1 MSMGDVLLI
10 DWSTLDTTTMGPLLM
25 LSVILIAGSAGGWV
39 ARRLQIPSITGNII
53 AGMLLSYTFFH
64 HMNIARE
71 LQALSSFAIGLI
83 AVTAGGHFS
92 YRRIHNALRRI
103 LFIALFE
110 SLGAALLVFFVL
122 RAFGTDT
129 RVALL
134 LGCLAAST
142 APATTMAI
150 IRENHAKGPFVKT
163 LLASVSIDSSL
174 CILLFAFVHSLLA
187 ALYAHGEIA
196 LGLSEGLQQ
205 TLWQLVGS
213 AGLAV
218 VLGYATS
225 LLFDNHRFHDFSVL
239 MVCILLAVGLSYFVN
254 FSPLLT
260 CLFFGAFLGNT
271 SPKTEAKLN
280 ALDPIEPLLYTAFFT
295 LAGAS
300 VHLELLASAGILCA
314 AYVIARMVGK
324 GAGAYCGALLSNT
337 TDRIR
342 HSIPFAFVPQAG
354 VALGLVV
361 ILQGDPRIPDEVSY
375 LVGTIVLA
383 AVTINEIIGPFFT
396 RSALRRAKEADL
408 DRPRLVEFL
417 DEEFI
422 MTDLRAADKWEALE
436 KLVDFYA
443 KTHRVS
449 KSDKQHVLETVV
461 QREKESPTGIGMGA
475 AIPHGRVDSG
485 DKIQG
490 VMALCPDGIDF
501 DAYDGKEIH
510 LLVLIV
516 TPKDHQKHHLEVLAS
531 LSSMMSNPVIRP
543 RLMAAI
549 DANDAWEVIEYEE
562 ARSFNYFLDLEEE
575 ETGSTN
581 A

>member
-1 MSMGDVLLI
+1 
-10 DWSTLDTTTMGPLLM
+10 MGPLLI
-25 LSVILIAGSAGGWV
+25 LGVILVAGSAGGWV
-39 ARRLQIPSITGNII
+39 ARRLHVPSITGNII
-53 AGMLLSYTFFH
+53 AGMLLAFTLFNH
-64 HMNIARE
+64 TNVARE
-71 LQALSSFAIGLI
+71 LQGLSSFAIGLI

-103 LFIALFE
+103 LFISILEAIGAVLF
-110 SLGAALLVFFVL
+110 VFFAL
-122 RAFGTDT
+122 RAFGTDA

-142 APATTMAI
+142 APATTVAI

-163 LLASVSIDSSL
+163 LLAAVSIDSSL

-187 ALYAHGEIA
+187 ALYSHGEIS
-196 LGLSEGLQQ
+196 LGFSEGIQQ
-205 TLWQLVGS
+205 TAWQLLGS

-225 LLFDNHRFHDFSVL
+225 LFFDNHRFHDFSVL
-239 MVCILLAVGLSYFVN
+239 LVSVLLAIGLSYFVG

-260 CLFFGAFLGNT
+260 CLFFGAFLGNS
-271 SPKTEAKLN
+271 SPKTEAKLE
-280 ALDPIEPLLYTAFFT
+280 ALAPIEPLLYTAFFT
-295 LAGAS
+295 LAGVS
-300 VHLELLASAGILCA
+300 VHIDLLKSAGILCLVYVA
-314 AYVIARMVGK
+314 ARVLGK
-324 GAGAYCGALLSNT
+324 GFGAYAGALMARST
-337 TDRIR
+337 SRIR
-342 HSIPFAFVPQAG
+342 NSIPFGFVPQAG

-361 ILQGDPRIPDEVSY
+361 ILQGDSRIPEEVSS

-396 RSALRRAKEADL
+396 RAALRRSKEADL

-422 MTDLRAADKWEALE
+422 MTDLEATDKWDALE

-443 KTHRVS
+443 RTHRIS
-449 KSDKQHVLETVV
+449 KADKEHVLETLVE
-461 QREKESPTGIGMGA
+461 REQEGSTGIGKGA
-475 AIPHGRVDSG
+475 AIPHGRVESG

-490 VMALCPDGIDF
+490 VMALSPQGIDF
-501 DAYDGKEIH
+501 DAYDGEPVH

-516 TPKDHQKHHLEVLAS
+516 TPKDHQKRHLEVLAS
-531 LSSMMSNPVIRP
+531 LSTMMSNPVIRP

-549 DANDAWEVIEYEE
+549 DANDAWEVIEDEE
-562 ARSFNYFLDLEEE
+562 SRSFNYFLDMDASENGNGDEPA
-575 ETGSTN
+575 ST
-581 A
+581 